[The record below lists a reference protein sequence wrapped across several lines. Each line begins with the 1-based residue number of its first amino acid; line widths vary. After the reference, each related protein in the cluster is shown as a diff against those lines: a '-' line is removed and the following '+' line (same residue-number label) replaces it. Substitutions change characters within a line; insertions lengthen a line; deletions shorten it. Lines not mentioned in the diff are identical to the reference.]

1 MKKQLFLLFG
11 VFFLLGCAMQQ
22 DVNSLNNH
30 LRVLSQQNFKL
41 EQRIVELER
50 QRMELDRQLQ
60 TLKQDKEE
68 TESRVSTVQK
78 KEAENSQQLRDQ
90 LAGLRVALT
99 DIRQEIQ
106 TLVGKSEF
114 SEHWLKQKSKD
125 VEALDKKLE
134 NRLAYLEENFTR
146 DQERINRVEQYLNL
160 DSAQKKP
167 ASGGAQSPEAK
178 ALSDEGLYNRAKQSF
193 DKGELEI
200 ARKGFQELLDKY
212 PQSGLAN
219 NAQFWIGEIYYREKW
234 YEKAILEYQK
244 VIENYPQGNKVPAAL
259 LKQSFAFLNI
269 KDEANA
275 RLILRELVNKYP
287 KSNEAEIAGKKLDEL
302 K

>member
-1 MKKQLFLLFG
+1 M
-11 VFFLLGCAMQQ
+11 
-22 DVNSLNNH
+22 
-30 LRVLSQQNFKL
+30 
-41 EQRIVELER
+41 
-50 QRMELDRQLQ
+50 Q

>member
-1 MKKQLFLLFG
+1 MKKQIFWLFG
-11 VFFLLGCAMQQ
+11 AVFLFGCAMQH

-30 LRVLSQQNFKL
+30 LRALSQQNFKL
-41 EQRIVELER
+41 EQRIIELER
-50 QRMELDRQLQ
+50 QRKEWDRQMQ
-60 TLKQDKEE
+60 TLKQGNVEM
-68 TESRVSTVQK
+68 ESWVSVVQK

-99 DIRQEIQ
+99 DVRQEIQ
-106 TLVGKSEF
+106 TLTGKSEF

-134 NRLAYLEENFTR
+134 NRLTYLEENSTR
-146 DQERINRVEQYLNL
+146 DQERISRVEQYLNL
-160 DSAQKKP
+160 DSAQKKSV
-167 ASGGAQSPEAK
+167 SGGAQGSEAK
-178 ALSDEGLYNRAKQSF
+178 APSDEGLYNRAKQSF
-193 DKGELEI
+193 DKGDLEV

-212 PQSGLAN
+212 PQSNLAN

-275 RLILRELVNKYP
+275 RLVLRELVNKYP